1 MRRKISRR
9 SVLGKR
15 VPQRTCVACRVVKD
29 KRELVRLVRV
39 PDGDVEVDDEGKI
52 AGRGAYL
59 CRVEECWRIG
69 LKGGRLEYAL
79 RARLTH
85 DNRERLLDV
94 AKALEKADSRLE
106 RS

>member
-52 AGRGAYL
+52 ADGALIYAG
-59 CRVEECWRIG
+59 WRSAG
-69 LKGGRLEYAL
+69 V
-79 RARLTH
+79 
-85 DNRERLLDV
+85 LD
-94 AKALEKADSRLE
+94 
-106 RS
+106 